1 MIEDVEIKISDNVRS
16 PICEKSKKMAQEIFD
31 LYFNFIRVYDLPKII
46 VDDIEKQLDY
56 GELFDDGV
64 KLSDKSKEVL
74 KRILATN
81 ITQNLKEQ
89 RQKYKE
95 KIFAEAAKQG
105 EEKEDKDSEI
115 YKVKEI
121 IKENLEQLFTA
132 IGDKFDRGA
141 FINGTVNVIDN
152 DKRKLHITYYD
163 PNAKNNKR
171 ARSWDCCCNDKR
183 CQGLQRWLQG
193 CKNKNRRAVQSG
205 RRAVKRTPIIQ
216 LSGGWR

>member
-16 PICEKSKKMAQEIFD
+16 SICEKSEKMTQEIFD

-64 KLSDKSKEVL
+64 KLSEKSKEVL

-105 EEKEDKDSEI
+105 EEKEDKDREI
-115 YKVKEI
+115 
-121 IKENLEQLFTA
+121 
-132 IGDKFDRGA
+132 
-141 FINGTVNVIDN
+141 
-152 DKRKLHITYYD
+152 
-163 PNAKNNKR
+163 
-171 ARSWDCCCNDKR
+171 
-183 CQGLQRWLQG
+183 
-193 CKNKNRRAVQSG
+193 
-205 RRAVKRTPIIQ
+205 
-216 LSGGWR
+216 